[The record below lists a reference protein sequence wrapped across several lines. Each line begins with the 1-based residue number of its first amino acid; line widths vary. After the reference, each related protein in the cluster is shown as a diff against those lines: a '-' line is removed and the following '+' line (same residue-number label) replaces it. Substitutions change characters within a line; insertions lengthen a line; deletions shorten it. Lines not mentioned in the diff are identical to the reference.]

1 MRAETQRPPGRGTWG
16 RAQAGAAAGHAAS
29 FSRPAAASRKRA
41 FVTRD
46 GTPVAFG
53 QPDGKTVRKFIRGSK
68 HFLRK
73 PPAVATDEAI
83 LLEAKAAGFTVLEVV
98 DTETGVVYTAA
109 IERVLAEGIAISRG
123 FGEQRALRL
132 ERWARRDPRQ
142 LGLFVAEG

>member
-1 MRAETQRPPGRGTWG
+1 MKSIARRGLAGGREQQQARGNGTERATAVFSPARARPRKTF
-16 RAQAGAAAGHAAS
+16 RTAA
-29 FSRPAAASRKRA
+29 
-41 FVTRD
+41 
-46 GTPVAFG
+46 GTPVAYG

-68 HFLRK
+68 HFLRQ
-73 PPAVATDEAI
+73 PPAIATDFAV
-83 LLEAKAAGFTVLEVV
+83 LLEAQAAGFEVLEVV